1 MKNLEGAM
9 RLALWVVLGLI
20 AFFGFMNW
28 PVLNAPVPLW
38 LGVTTITA
46 PLGTVILVLFGIV
59 VLMMLIEQ
67 SIALAETR
75 RYGRDLNA
83 QRKLADEAEA
93 SRFTELRTYVS
104 GELARSEQRLVDT
117 QSALIARLD
126 QLERSLRTALEQQAN
141 SLLATIGEL
150 DDRIE
155 RSVSNDLVRSSPR

>member
-1 MKNLEGAM
+1 M
-9 RLALWVVLGLI
+9 RIVLWVVLGLI

-38 LGVTTITA
+38 VGVTTIRA
-46 PLGTVILVLFGIV
+46 PLGTLMAVLFGIV
-59 VLMMLIEQ
+59 VVLVLIEQ

-93 SRFTELRTYVS
+93 SRFTELRAHLTA
-104 GELARSEQRLVDT
+104 EFARSEQRLVDT

-126 QLERSLRTALEQQAN
+126 QVERSLRTALEQQAN

-155 RSVSNDLVRSSPR
+155 RSVSSDLIRSSTR

>member
-1 MKNLEGAM
+1 M
-9 RLALWVVLGLI
+9 RLVLWVVLGVI

-46 PLGTVILVLFGIV
+46 PLGTLMLVLFGIV
-59 VLMMLIEQ
+59 VLLMLIEQ

-93 SRFTELRTYVS
+93 SRFTELRTYLS

-117 QSALIARLD
+117 QSVLIARID
-126 QLERSLRTALEQQAN
+126 QVERSLRTALEQQAN

-155 RSVSNDLVRSSPR
+155 RSVSDDLLQSSPR

>member
-1 MKNLEGAM
+1 M
-9 RLALWVVLGLI
+9 RLVLWVVLGLI

-28 PVLNAPVPLW
+28 PVLNTPVPLW
-38 LGVTTITA
+38 VGVTTITA
-46 PLGTVILVLFGIV
+46 PLGTLMVVLFGIV
-59 VLMMLIEQ
+59 VLLMLIEQ

-93 SRFTELRTYVS
+93 SRFTELRTYLS
-104 GELARSEQRLVDT
+104 EELARSEQRLVDT